1 MLHLPCRARFNP
13 NSEVA
18 TEQTLVGT
26 SLCDVPGRVHLFRL
40 LAVLFLFACL
50 SEVRLRSQ
58 NLIISEFM
66 AANNSVVRDADGEF
80 SDWIEIHNPDRA
92 PASLAGWYL
101 SDNPLDLTKW
111 RFPAVTIPGQGFVL
125 VFASGKDRTD
135 PQAELHASFN
145 LDRDGGYL
153 ALTRPDGTTRATEF
167 APAYPRQLGDVSYGV
182 AMSTQTTQ
190 FVPSDGAARAF
201 FPANDQ
207 LGLGWTQPAFNDSTW
222 TPVTLGVGYDRP
234 QPGQT
239 NTTIEPDD
247 VTQPGDLVL
256 PTSSNSPG
264 NETSENAID
273 NTSATKYLNFDKLN
287 AGFTVTP
294 SAGDTVVTGLR
305 FTSANDAPERDPT
318 SYVLSG
324 SRDGTTF
331 MEIAR
336 GGIPDLS
343 ARFFTVEVTF
353 TNTAAYLH
361 YRLLF
366 PTVRNAAAAVAVQI
380 SEVQFLGYV
389 GAPPPDFLDLINTS
403 VEGQMFGQ
411 RTGAYL
417 RIPFTLQANQPRDW
431 LALWAHYDDG
441 FVAFLNGVEVARS
454 NAPQPLAWNSAA
466 PSDRSRTNVL
476 REHRFDLSS
485 FANLMV
491 PGANL
496 LAVQALNDRADSP
509 DFLLRLR
516 LENTQVTLADT
527 GYLTTPTAGTQNSTT
542 DLGLVAD
549 PVMDRARGF
558 YSAPIQVV
566 ITSATPGAV
575 IRCTTN
581 GAAPS
586 LTNGFLYAGPI
597 PIQRT
602 TTLRAAAFRS
612 GWRPSQVITHTYLYL
627 SDIVSQ
633 NQSNTVAA
641 GFPAIWDTQPADYG
655 LDARVVGLND
665 SFSGKYRNSLSNDLL
680 SLPTMSIVMDV
691 NDMFGS
697 AGIYAYPN
705 NRGDAWER
713 AGSLELIHPDGQAGF
728 QANAGFRIQGG
739 AFRRFDLTLKKS
751 FRVVFREEYG
761 LGRLHFPLFGPDAAA
776 EFNNFVLR
784 ANSNDAWPYNG
795 GGATY
800 VRDAF
805 AVESARAMGM
815 VASHGRFVHLYIN
828 GQYWGLYNP
837 IERPDAVF
845 SASYHGGDE
854 DNWDAINQ
862 DSVPDGNYDAW
873 NRLMATM
880 TPDWADNAVYQR
892 VQGNNPDGTRNP
904 AYEVLL
910 DVPNMIDYMILNFY
924 IGNSDWPG
932 RNYWV
937 GRDRTG
943 TEGFQFYPWDSETA
957 LSGTGADNTGVN
969 SAVARPYAAARAN
982 AEFRMQF
989 ADRVYRHF
997 FNGGAFYVNPAAPA
1011 WNPSAPANNLP
1022 AARFAALA
1030 ESVRQGIVGES
1041 ARWGD
1046 QLRPTPF
1053 ARDEHWQTAVNGL
1066 LANYFPA
1073 RSAAA
1078 LEIFRNAGL
1087 YPRVDPP
1094 LFNHPGGS
1102 VNPGFNLVMTAPQGT
1117 IYYTTNGTDPRT
1129 PVEIEELSR
1138 STPVTSNTL
1147 RRVLVPSA
1155 ANGGSALG
1163 TQWLANGFD
1172 DTAWTSGQGGVGY
1185 DTAPDYLPY
1194 IGINVDAA
1202 MRNQNG
1208 SVFIRIPF
1216 NVTSTNQLN
1225 HMMLR
1230 MRFDDGF
1237 AAFLNGQPIA
1247 SANAPAPLAWNSFA
1261 TAGNSDAAAVQFRD
1275 FDVSAFVGALRPG
1288 ANILA
1293 IQGLDISLGSTDF
1306 LIDAELVVAQRRIVG
1321 GLPTAQ
1327 VYAGPIP
1334 LSDLTLVKARVLNG
1348 AEWSALHEA
1357 TFVVGTPELVISE
1370 LHYHPANPSAEEV
1383 QAGFTDENEFEF
1395 VELHNPGTATF
1406 DLNGVHFADGI
1417 EFNFNNSTIRQLAP
1431 GAYLLVVRNRA
1442 AFEHRYGVGL
1452 PIAGE
1457 YTGLLSNGGERVAVA
1472 DAAEDII
1479 FEITYGTAAPWP
1491 AAADGAGPSLELFNP
1506 SGDRSAPDHWRSSPT
1521 PGGSP
1526 GLPVSVEAASVSE
1539 VNLEADQVR
1548 LVIPAGAGRTYH
1560 VFSTESLRLP
1570 WRHERMAG
1578 PVASDGDL
1586 DIVLG
1591 MPVGIPARFFKVLA
1605 TSL

>member
-1 MLHLPCRARFNP
+1 MLYLHCCARFRPVN
-13 NSEVA
+13 
-18 TEQTLVGT
+18 
-26 SLCDVPGRVHLFRL
+26 VHFSRL
-40 LAVLFLFACL
+40 LAIVFLFAVL
-50 SEVRLRSQ
+50 SEAQLWSQ

-66 AANNSVVRDADGEF
+66 AANNSGVRDADGDF
-80 SDWIEIHNPDRA
+80 SDWIEIYNPERG
-92 PASLAGWYL
+92 PASLAGWYV

-111 RFPAVTIPGQGFVL
+111 RFPDVTIPGQGFVL

-135 PQAELHASFN
+135 PQGELHTNFN
-145 LDRDGGYL
+145 LDRDGEYL
-153 ALTRPDGTTRATEF
+153 ALTRPDATTKATEF
-167 APAYPRQLGDVSYGV
+167 APTYPRQLGDVSYGV
-182 AMSTQTTQ
+182 SMSTQTVQ
-190 FVPSDGAARAF
+190 FVPPNGAARAF

-207 LGLGWTQPAFNDSTW
+207 LGLSWVQPAFNDSTW
-222 TPVTLGVGYDRP
+222 TPVSLGVGYDRP

-239 NTTIEPDD
+239 NTTIEPED

-294 SAGDTVVTGLR
+294 SAGDTVVQGLR

-318 SYVLSG
+318 SFVLSG

-331 MEIAR
+331 TEIAR
-336 GGIPDLS
+336 GSIPDFT
-343 ARFFTVEVTF
+343 ARFFSVEVAF
-353 TNTAAYLH
+353 TNRAAYLQ

-366 PTVRNAAAAVAVQI
+366 PTVRNAATAVAVQI

-389 GAPPPDFLDLINTS
+389 GAPPPDFLDLISTS
-403 VEGQMFGQ
+403 LEAQMFGQ
-411 RTGAYL
+411 RTTAYL
-417 RIPFTLQANQPRDW
+417 RVPFTVQANQPLDW
-431 LALWAHYDDG
+431 LALWVQYDDG
-441 FVAFLNGVEVARS
+441 FVAFLNGVEVARA
-454 NAPQPLAWNSAA
+454 NAPQTLAWNSAA
-466 PSDRSRTNVL
+466 AAERRRTNVL
-476 REHRFDLSS
+476 REQRFDLSG
-485 FANLMV
+485 FGNLIV

-509 DFLLRLR
+509 DFLMRLR
-516 LENTQVTLADT
+516 LENTQVTLAET
-527 GYLTTPTAGTQNSTT
+527 GYMTTPSAGTRNSAA

-549 PVMDRARGF
+549 PVMERTRGF
-558 YSAPIQVV
+558 YSAPMQVA
-566 ITSATPGAV
+566 ITGATEGAV

-586 LTNGFLYAGPI
+586 LTNGFAYAGPI

-612 GWRPSQVITHTYLYL
+612 GWRSSQVITHTYLYL
-627 SDIVSQ
+627 SDIVNQ

-655 LDARVVGLND
+655 LDSRVVGPND
-665 SFSGKYRNSLSNDLL
+665 NFGGKYRNSLSNDLL

-691 NDMFGS
+691 HDMFGS
-697 AGIYAYPN
+697 AGIYSYPN

-713 AGSLELIHPDGQAGF
+713 AGSLELIYPSGQAGF

-751 FRVVFREEYG
+751 FRVIFREEYG
-761 LGRLHFPLFGPDAAA
+761 SGRLHYPLFGPNAAE

-784 ANSNDAWPYNG
+784 ANSNDAWPYYG
-795 GGATY
+795 GSATY
-800 VRDAF
+800 LRDAF
-805 AVESARAMGM
+805 AVESARALGM
-815 VASHGRFVHLYIN
+815 VASHGSFVHLYIN
-828 GQYWGLYNP
+828 GRYWGLYNP

-862 DSVPDGNYDAW
+862 DSAPDGNYDAW

-924 IGNSDWPG
+924 IGNGDWPG

-943 TEGFQFYPWDSETA
+943 SEGFQFYPWDSEA
-957 LSGTGADNTGVN
+957 SLFGGTDNTGVN

-982 AEFRMQF
+982 VEFRMQF

-997 FNGGAFYVNPAAPA
+997 FNGGAFSVNPAAPA
-1011 WNPSAPANNLP
+1011 WNPSAPTNNLP

-1030 ESVRQGIVGES
+1030 EQVRRGIVGES

-1046 QLRPTPF
+1046 QLRAAPYT
-1053 ARDEHWQTAVNGL
+1053 RDEHWQTAVNDL

-1073 RSAAA
+1073 RSAAV

-1094 LFNHPGGS
+1094 LFNHPGGL
-1102 VNPGFNLVMTAPQGT
+1102 VNPGFSLVMSAPQGT

-1129 PVEIEELSR
+1129 PVEIEELNR

-1147 RRVLVPSA
+1147 RKVLVPSA
-1155 ANGGSALG
+1155 ANGGSNLG
-1163 TQWLANGFD
+1163 TLWRTNGFN
-1172 DTAWTSGQGGVGY
+1172 DTTWTSGQGGIGY
-1185 DTAPDYLPY
+1185 DTAPDYLPF
-1194 IGINVDAA
+1194 IGIDVDAT
-1202 MRNQNG
+1202 MRNLNG
-1208 SVFIRIPF
+1208 SAFIRIPF
-1216 NVTSTNQLN
+1216 QVASTNQLN
-1225 HMMLR
+1225 YMVLR

-1237 AAFLNGQPIA
+1237 TAFLNGQPIA
-1247 SANAPAPLAWNSFA
+1247 DANAPTSLSWNSFA

-1288 ANILA
+1288 ENILA
-1293 IQGLDISLGSTDF
+1293 IQGLNVSLASSDF
-1306 LIDAELVVAQRRIVG
+1306 LIDAQLVVAQRRIVG
-1321 GLPTAQ
+1321 GLPTAL
-1327 VYAGPIP
+1327 VYTGPIP
-1334 LSDLTLVKARVLNG
+1334 LSARTLFKARVLNG
-1348 AEWSALHEA
+1348 TEWSALQEVSFILPA
-1357 TFVVGTPELVISE
+1357 PELVISE
-1370 LHYHPANPSAEEV
+1370 LHYHPSKPSAAEIL
-1383 QAGFTDENEFEF
+1383 AGFTDENAFEF
-1395 VELHNPGTATF
+1395 VELFNPGTGTF
-1406 DLNGVHFADGI
+1406 ALQGVHFVQGI
-1417 EFNFNNSTIRQLAP
+1417 QFDFSTSAITQLAP
-1431 GAYLLVVRNRA
+1431 GAYVLVVRNRA

-1457 YTGLLSNGGERVAVA
+1457 YTGHLSNAGDHVAIA
-1472 DAAEDII
+1472 DAAGNII
-1479 FEITYGTAAPWP
+1479 FEITYGTATPWP
-1491 AAADGAGPSLELFNP
+1491 AEADGGGPSLELQNL
-1506 SGDRSAPDHWRSSPT
+1506 SGDRTAPDHWRASTVS
-1521 PGGSP
+1521 GGSP
-1526 GLPVSVEAASVSE
+1526 GLPVSIEGTAVSSVSLQG
-1539 VNLEADQVR
+1539 NQLR
-1548 LVIPAGAGRTYH
+1548 LSIPAEAGRSYH
-1560 VFSTESLRLP
+1560 VFAAESLEGNVV
-1570 WRHERMAG
+1570 WRHESMVG
-1578 PVASDGDL
+1578 PIASDGTI
-1586 DIVLG
+1586 DIIVG
-1591 MPVGIPARFFKVLA
+1591 MPAGSPARFYRAVA
-1605 TSL
+1605 TLP